1 MIYNILALEQLVLNN
16 KLMMFNNI
24 QANRLRMMSSLLIIV
39 VRVFFK
45 FLSWPQFLTVHVALI
60 QAQFSV
66 YL

>member
-39 VRVFFK
+39 VRVFF
-45 FLSWPQFLTVHVALI
+45 
-60 QAQFSV
+60 
-66 YL
+66 